1 MYPLAD
7 RPVCLDQPQDDD
19 THRQI
24 TPLSNIVAAL
34 TAAAPLFPI
43 LNFSKQTL
51 DYNTCMKPV
60 SFLSNSPQVE
70 QIIKG
75 LTLTRS
81 LKVSSLLF
89 GAPFTGKKSLVESIF
104 PQATYMDASHPD
116 TLSPAFKQHEDLIIY
131 HFESIQHLSRYDFSN
146 KHIVAIADMD
156 KVTKEMEEKFAFI
169 YRMPSLQ
176 ERPED
181 IPLLCSY
188 FSSQIKEE
196 LMLDD
201 IYEIDTATLNLSDNI
216 KSLKASIY
224 RNLVTA
230 DLDKEALENLIYR
243 YLYQRIEGNNAYRK
257 HIGIFERPII
267 KAGLDRYRSQLKL
280 ASILGLNRNTLRK
293 KIHEHDLD

>member
-1 MYPLAD
+1 
-7 RPVCLDQPQDDD
+7 
-19 THRQI
+19 
-24 TPLSNIVAAL
+24 
-34 TAAAPLFPI
+34 
-43 LNFSKQTL
+43 
-51 DYNTCMKPV
+51 MKPV

-81 LKVSSLLF
+81 LKVSSILF

-104 PQATYMDASHPD
+104 PQATYVDASHPD
-116 TLSPAFKQHEDLIIY
+116 ALSPALKQHEDLIIY
-131 HFESIQHLSRYDFSN
+131 HFESIQHLSGYDFSN

-169 YRMPSLQ
+169 YRMPPLH

-181 IPLLCSY
+181 IPLLSSY
-188 FSSQIKEE
+188 FSSQIAEE

-201 IYEIDTATLNLSDNI
+201 VHEVDTAKLDLTDNI

-224 RNLVTA
+224 RELVTA
-230 DLDKEALENLIYR
+230 DLDKEELENLIYD
-243 YLYQRIEGNNAYRK
+243 YLYQRIEGNNAYRE
-257 HIGIFERPII
+257 HIGIFERPMI
-267 KAGLDRYRSQLKL
+267 KAGLARYRSQLKL